1 MSTSSAVFVVLVVFA
16 TTVPIA
22 IFAWVAGKKH
32 RKVRPA
38 APDNTHQSVKQG
50 DPPRFRQREAW
61 ADEAAD
67 LSTARGQK
75 PTSERPQ
82 HGACL
87 NGTASATTR
96 RRTSLS
102 SSTTQWDRADTMDTL
117 RHAPHE
123 HVNADH
129 KERQD
134 N

>member
-1 MSTSSAVFVVLVVFA
+1 MATSSIVFVALVVFA
-16 TTVPIA
+16 TTIPIA
-22 IFAWVAGKKH
+22 AFAWVAGNKRQKD
-32 RKVRPA
+32 PSA
-38 APDNTHQSVKQG
+38 TPDNVQQSVKQG

-67 LSTARGQK
+67 LSTPHGQK

-102 SSTTQWDRADTMDTL
+102 SSTTQWDRADTMDTVPQ
-117 RHAPHE
+117 APHE

>member
-22 IFAWVAGKKH
+22 IFAWVAGNKH

-75 PTSERPQ
+75 PTSGRPQ

-87 NGTASATTR
+87 NGTGTAATR
-96 RRTSLS
+96 RRTPLS
-102 SSTTQWDRADTMDTL
+102 SSTTQWDRADTRDTF
-117 RHAPHE
+117 RQAP